1 MVKVSTAEFKK
12 GMHIIYRDE
21 PWQIAELEF
30 VNPGKGSAFY
40 RTKLRNVGSGR
51 LVDFTFKSGESVEQ
65 YDVYSKDLQYLYRDG
80 DILYFMDPD
89 NYNQIQMNASVV
101 GDQVDFMKDGES
113 YQVLLHDDQG
123 IGLKMPKRVVLTVE
137 YTEEAARGNTVA
149 NVLKPAQLDNGVTV
163 MVPAF
168 VKTGDKI
175 AVNPE
180 TREYMERAND

>member
-1 MVKVSTAEFKK
+1 MAKVSTAEFKR

-21 PWQIAELEF
+21 PWQITEVEF

-40 RTKLRNVGSGR
+40 RTKLRNVQTGR
-51 LVDFTFKSGESVEQ
+51 TVDFTFKSGEMVEQ

-80 DILYFMDPD
+80 DILTFMDPD
-89 NYNQIQMNASVV
+89 NFNQIGMNVSVA
-101 GDQVDFMKDGES
+101 GDQVDFMKESES
-113 YQVLLHDDQG
+113 YQVLLHDDEG
-123 IGLKMPKRVVLTVE
+123 IGLRMPKRVVQTVE

-149 NVLKPAQLDNGVTV
+149 NVLKPATLDNGATV

-168 VKTGDKI
+168 VKNGDRI

-180 TREYMERAND
+180 TREYLERAND

>member
-1 MVKVSTAEFKK
+1 MVKVSTAEFRK
-12 GMHIIYRDE
+12 GMHIVYRDE

-40 RTKLRNVGSGR
+40 RTKLRNLHTGR
-51 LVDFTFKSGESVEQ
+51 TVDFTFKSGESVEQ
-65 YDVYSKDLQYLYRDG
+65 YEVYSKDLQYLFRDG
-80 DILYFMDPD
+80 ELLTFMDPD
-89 NYNQIQMNASVV
+89 SYNQIPMKADVAAGAV
-101 GDQVDFMKDGES
+101 EFLREGDQ
-113 YQVLLHDDQG
+113 YQVLLHDDEG
-123 IGLKMPKRVVLTVE
+123 IGLRMPKRVVLTVD

-168 VKTGDKI
+168 VKTGDRI

-180 TREYMERAND
+180 TREYLERA